1 MKTPDKYT
9 FIGALR
15 PFSFPVALVTCSIGL
30 LLAWQQ
36 GQFNSLQAV
45 LVLVG
50 GVLLQAGVN
59 LINDYSDLPLLRRKP
74 GSEWQ
79 EQAVQRHF
87 RLGMVCFLLA
97 SAIALYFVSLRGLSF
112 LLLCV
117 LGLAGALGYTLKPV
131 NYKSRGLGV
140 VLVFWLM
147 GVLMISGSAVA
158 LGASVTA
165 ELVLQSL
172 PVSLLVSLLLLSN
185 ELRDYE
191 TDQRDGH
198 NTLTVRVGYHF
209 SVRLYC
215 VLLALAYLLLALL
228 LALGL
233 LPGAF
238 WLLPSLLLTLKPVCL
253 LNAPAERRA
262 PLTPATARL
271 LLGFG
276 LLFCVALINPLPPL
290 F

>member
-9 FIGALR
+9 FIGAVR

-36 GQFNSLQAV
+36 GVFSLMQAL
-45 LVLVG
+45 LVLAG

-59 LINDYSDLPLLRRKP
+59 LINDYSDLPLLRRSHASGWKVR
-74 GSEWQ
+74 
-79 EQAVQRHF
+79 AVQRHF

-97 SAIALYFVSLRGLSF
+97 SAIALYFVSVRGTGF
-112 LLLCV
+112 LLLCL
-117 LGLAGALGYTLKPV
+117 LGLMGALGYTLKPI

-147 GVLMISGSAVA
+147 GVMMISGSALA
-158 LGASVTA
+158 LGAPMTPA
-165 ELVLQSL
+165 LLLQSV
-172 PVSLLVSLLLLSN
+172 PVSLLVALLLLSN
-185 ELRDYE
+185 ELRDFE
-191 TDQRDGH
+191 SDRRDGH
-198 NTLTVRVGYHF
+198 ATLTVRSGYRF
-209 SVRLYC
+209 SVRLYV
-215 VLLALAYLLLALL
+215 VLLALAYLLSVLL

-233 LPGAF
+233 LPGGL
-238 WLLPSLLLTLKPVCL
+238 WLLLSLPLVFRPVSLLQ
-253 LNAPAERRA
+253 APETERR

-276 LLFCVALINPLPPL
+276 VLFCLALVYPLSLP

>member
-9 FIGALR
+9 FIGAVR

-36 GQFNSLQAV
+36 GAFSLMQAL
-45 LVLVG
+45 LVLAG

-59 LINDYSDLPLLRRKP
+59 LINDYSDLSLLRRYSD
-74 GSEWQ
+74 SEWKVR
-79 EQAVQRHF
+79 AVQRHF
-87 RLGMVCFLLA
+87 RLGMACFLLA
-97 SAIALYFVSLRGLSF
+97 SAIALYFVSVRGTGF
-112 LLLCV
+112 LVLCL
-117 LGLAGALGYTLKPV
+117 LGLLGALGYTLKPI

-147 GVLMISGSAVA
+147 GVMMISGSALA
-158 LGASVTA
+158 LGAPLTPA
-165 ELVLQSL
+165 LLLQSV
-172 PVSLLVSLLLLSN
+172 PVSLLVALLLLSN
-185 ELRDYE
+185 ELRDFE
-191 TDQRDGH
+191 SDSRDGH
-198 NTLTVRVGYHF
+198 ATLTVRAGYRF
-209 SVRLYC
+209 SVRLY
-215 VLLALAYLLLALL
+215 VLLLALAYVLSVLL

-233 LPGAF
+233 LPGGL
-238 WLLPSLLLTLKPVCL
+238 WLLLSLPLVSRPVCL
-253 LNAPAERRA
+253 LRAPAAERR

-276 LLFCVALINPLPPL
+276 VLFCLALIDPLPML